1 MDKMTSFRTRNQRSV
16 ISFKYLKSSKVHR
29 RNNKQKEHKTTE
41 NIRKSNKI
49 QEKQQNTRKTT
60 QNIRNHYKIIRKQ
73 QKITYIKDNFLQK
86 ITENNRKIRKIT
98 EKRTK
103 SSENHQKSRENH
115 QK

>member
-1 MDKMTSFRTRNQRSV
+1 MKKSSQ
-16 ISFKYLKSSKVHR
+16 KSSK
-29 RNNKQKEHKTTE
+29 TT
-41 NIRKSNKI
+41 
-49 QEKQQNTRKTT
+49 
-60 QNIRNHYKIIRKQ
+60 
-73 QKITYIKDNFLQK
+73 KITYIKDNFLQK